1 MTRNKGLEL
10 LYERIRKIS
19 NDVVI
24 TEAPGAN
31 PDPGSLAGRGWDSKD
46 QSSVAPKIS
55 PNEQA
60 LIDALEI
67 KIAAGK
73 WNLYNK
79 APELNRILSKMTIK
93 IVASDNPHIKTMAV
107 DNFGNIY
114 INPQFADKL
123 SDDEFYGVFAHEAM
137 HIANGTFL
145 RKGNRDFT
153 LWNIATDAVMNWA
166 LAYDGFKLPKEGI
179 VPDLSTGN
187 FKFKDI
193 NKEIK
198 VLDERGQPL
207 AAEEVYDQLV
217 NIQKKLEEE
226 EKKKRKGQSGQSGFS
241 GTSGSSGTSGFSGF
255 SGDLRSGHSG
265 KSGRSGGSG
274 FSGQSGQSGQS
285 GKGSGQSGKCSGT
298 SGCSGGGGAG
308 SGYTTAGAS
317 GSPYWADKDKTEG
330 GGNARDYFKE
340 LDNQTDTH
348 LTDQQAKEVNKD
360 IEAELTPEKIKE
372 IEQQRRGDISR
383 GLETKPTAGRGASSK
398 GAIRKLLQKSIPVFV
413 DWKSVVKRYLRA
425 ANAKTTTWLKP
436 SIRGLA
442 GGYQAPGKSTS
453 PNKLD
458 AVFAIDTSGS
468 VGTEELQE
476 AVGFVRDISKT
487 VSNINI
493 RILLWHGVPYY
504 LSAPMSNK
512 GALEN
517 LLNNLVTVAGG
528 TNMSAIDPYLQK
540 KKIKPIVVIYITD
553 GYVEANPTFGNY
565 QKLFI
570 IVNRQANNEDV
581 KASIEGLF
589 KKFGQVVITPTLT
602 ES

>member
-1 MTRNKGLEL
+1 MPRHKDLEL

-19 NDVVI
+19 KDIVI
-24 TEAPGAN
+24 TEADAAN
-31 PDPGSLAGRGWDSKD
+31 PDPGSLAGKGWDTKD
-46 QSSVAPKIS
+46 RSSVAPQIS

-73 WNLYNK
+73 WNLFNK
-79 APELNRILSKMTIK
+79 APELNRILSRMTIK

-114 INPQFADKL
+114 INPGFADTL
-123 SDDEFYGVFAHEAM
+123 SDQEFYGVFAHEAM

-145 RKGNRDFT
+145 RRGNRDFT

-166 LAYDGFKLPKEGI
+166 LSYDGFVLPQGGI
-179 VPDLSTGN
+179 IPNLSTGI
-187 FKFKDI
+187 FDFKDI
-193 NKEIK
+193 GKQIK

-217 NIQKKLEEE
+217 DIQKKLEEE

-241 GTSGSSGTSGFSGF
+241 GTSGTSGFSGF

-274 FSGQSGQSGQS
+274 FSGQPGRSGQ
-285 GKGSGQSGKCSGT
+285 SGQSGKCSGT
-298 SGCSGGGGAG
+298 SGCSGDFGGGG
-308 SGYTTAGAS
+308 SGYTTGGAS

-330 GGNARDYFKE
+330 GGDARDYFKD
-340 LDNQTDTH
+340 LDNKTDTH
-348 LTDQQAKEVNKD
+348 LTDQQAKEINKD

-383 GLETKPTAGRGASSK
+383 GLETKAAAGRGGSSK

-528 TNMSAIDPYLQK
+528 TNMSAIDPYLQAR
-540 KKIKPIVVIYITD
+540 KIKPIVVIYITD
-553 GYVEANPTFGNY
+553 GYVESNPTFGNY

-581 KASIEGLF
+581 KASIEDLF

-602 ES
+602 EP